1 MSAQVVTVAGQERGF
16 VGGVGRLRAV
26 AGAAGP
32 HGRRGSGVRGCA
44 YPDAVVHVGRM
55 RPASGDAPLV
65 LTRRGVGVLMAAI
78 AVVVSAMVMTVV
90 AAFLAISTE
99 PVAPDAAP
107 VAMRVFEGNG

>member
-1 MSAQVVTVAGQERGF
+1 M
-16 VGGVGRLRAV
+16 AV
-26 AGAAGP
+26 
-32 HGRRGSGVRGCA
+32 
-44 YPDAVVHVGRM
+44 
-55 RPASGDAPLV
+55 
-65 LTRRGVGVLMAAI
+65 I